1 MVKNGVFYEKRI
13 ARDKSNRVEKVIKII
28 HLMTGYIRKILLYN
42 MSYLA
47 EP

>member
-1 MVKNGVFYEKRI
+1 MRCFTKKELQETNQTEF
-13 ARDKSNRVEKVIKII
+13 RVEKVIKII
-28 HLMTGYIRKILLYN
+28 YLMTGYIRKILLYN